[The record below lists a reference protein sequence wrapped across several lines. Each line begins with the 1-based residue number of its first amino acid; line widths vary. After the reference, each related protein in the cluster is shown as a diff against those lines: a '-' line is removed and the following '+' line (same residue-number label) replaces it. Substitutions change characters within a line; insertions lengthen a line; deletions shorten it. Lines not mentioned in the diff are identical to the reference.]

1 MLWVLRRQLGG
12 FASDPVLRSLTKSLI
27 AAILT
32 GFAAFGAA
40 QLAAGWTTS
49 QTIARLGPVAIGGL
63 AGIAAYTIC
72 VFALNITETRDLPR
86 LFARR

>member
-1 MLWVLRRQLGG
+1 LSRFAWLGARRSSPGG
-12 FASDPVLRSLTKSLI
+12 GRITDLFR
-27 AAILT
+27 
-32 GFAAFGAA
+32 GAA
-40 QLAAGWTTS
+40 AG
-49 QTIARLGPVAIGGL
+49 LGAGVIGGL